1 MKLKNAK
8 IGMAVVSLGMIG
20 ECVSGCR
27 PIGTKG
33 VIREIDENDSSM
45 SLLIKWADRTDGWVS
60 HKAVKAAETENSV
73 EKENDMNI
81 AEARMVAQRALT
93 DENIK
98 IEFDGYHTKATDIRT
113 GKSGHAYCLREDR
126 DNYDVAIGVA
136 VAYNKVVKANTPK
149 LYTATVYGL
158 GEDECKQLKREC
170 EHLGLDV
177 YVEAEEE

>member
-8 IGMAVVSLGMIG
+8 IGMVVVSLGMVG

-27 PIGTKG
+27 PYGTKG
-33 VIREIDENDSSM
+33 KISEIDKNDTTM
-45 SLLIKWADRTDGWVS
+45 SLLIDWADGTSGWVS
-60 HKAVKAAETENSV
+60 HEAVKEAEVNSGV
-73 EKENDMNI
+73 EKENDMDINK
-81 AEARMVAQRALT
+81 ARMIAQKALT

-136 VAYNKVVKANTPK
+136 VAYNKVVKANAPK

-158 GEDECKQLKREC
+158 SEKECEQLTREC
-170 EHLGLDV
+170 EALNLDV
-177 YVEAEEE
+177 CVEAEDE

>member
-8 IGMAVVSLGMIG
+8 IGMTVVSLGLVG

-27 PIGTKG
+27 PVGTKG
-33 VIREIDENDSSM
+33 KISEIDKYDSTM
-45 SLLIKWADRTDGWVS
+45 PLLINWADRTSGWVS
-60 HKAVKAAETENSV
+60 NKAVKAAEANGSV
-73 EKENDMNI
+73 RKENDMNI
-81 AEARMVAQRALT
+81 TEARMVAQKALT
-93 DENIK
+93 DENVK

>member
-20 ECVSGCR
+20 ECKSGCR

-33 VIREIDENDSSM
+33 KISDIDEYDSTM
-45 SLLIKWADRTDGWVS
+45 PLLIEWSDRTSGWVN
-60 HKAVKAAETENSV
+60 HKAVKAAEANNSV
-73 EKENDMNI
+73 GKENDMNI
-81 AEARMVAQRALT
+81 TEARMVAQTALT

-158 GEDECKQLKREC
+158 SEKECEQLTREC
-170 EHLGLDV
+170 EALNLTV
-177 YVEAEEE
+177 CVEAEDE